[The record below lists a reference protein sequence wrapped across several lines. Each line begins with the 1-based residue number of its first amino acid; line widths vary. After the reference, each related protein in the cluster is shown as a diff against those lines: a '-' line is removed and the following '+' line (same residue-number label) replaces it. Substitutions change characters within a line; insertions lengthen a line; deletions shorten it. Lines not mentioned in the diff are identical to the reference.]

1 MAKRLLLP
9 RISSADRKSIQLLA
23 SEIVYD
29 KDLKQ
34 LFYGDGATAGGV
46 PMVPGDPGNQYVYGI
61 DYDSAIATASSACS
75 RVVLNNT
82 YDYAGAP
89 VASRYQKV
97 TEFTAMPA
105 HNFRRC
111 VMDDLENRHVNYYLN
126 ASNSNLKA
134 DGTPSVLTGADGDVM
149 VEIPVTYYRIDTY
162 TDDSNHIHKV
172 YLVSNKQFTNSRPH
186 PAFFVSPSGMELRT
200 QYIGAFRSIL
210 CNAAGQPVEQTNP
223 AVPVGY
229 QTGYKFRSILGGRPA
244 TNFSQNT
251 HRVGARLNGA
261 QGINSAMGQFLMIM
275 MAIDGCTWDTQ
286 IGISIGYCNAAH
298 WNYMYVRPNGYT
310 TGLGNQTGSILSE
323 DGIVVN
329 GTRFVRNYDSDY
341 PDHTQTTAYGWI
353 SGSTV
358 RYTGNPMPAVG
369 GPVFS
374 DNTLSNQAGNIS
386 EVARDAEIAWNA
398 TAISNTSQRVCAM
411 SYRGIENAYG
421 SQWCFEDGI
430 QKNQDNVVDSIT
442 VSETVYTRSETND
455 SGEAFAWISGSTLRY
470 TAVVNPTNGT
480 EVYSNNTLTASAGTC
495 SSVGGNTVRSG
506 FWMTTST
513 DVYSDRDLGLG
524 PVNSP
529 YPTEGFTGQTYKWV
543 SQAWPKY
550 AGLVGAFD
558 FLTFFPTALGGST
571 TTYLGDYFLNDAE
584 AGARV
589 VIRGGRLHFGVE
601 DGLGRV
607 NVSNPLTFLS
617 PYIGSRLSA

>member
-75 RVVLNNT
+75 RVVLNNA

-162 TDDSNHIHKV
+162 TDSSNHVHKV

-186 PAFFVSPSGMELRT
+186 AAFFVSPSGTELRT

-210 CNAAGQPVEQTNP
+210 CDAAGQPVEQTDP
-223 AVPVGY
+223 ATPISY
-229 QTGYKFRSILGGRPA
+229 QTGYKYRSILGGRPA
-244 TNFSQNT
+244 GSFTQQQ
-251 HRVGARLNGA
+251 HRIGAGLIGA
-261 QGINSAMGQFLMIM
+261 QGVNSAMNQFLMIM
-275 MAIDGCTWDTQ
+275 MGIDGCTWDTQ
-286 IGISIGYCNAAH
+286 AGISIGYCNAAA

-310 TGLGNQTGSILSE
+310 VSLGNQTGSILSE

-329 GTRFVRNYDSDY
+329 GTRFTRNYASDY
-341 PDHTQTTAYGWI
+341 PNNTETTAYGWI

-358 RYTGNPMPAVG
+358 RYTGNPMPTVG

-386 EVARDAEIAWNA
+386 EVGRDAEIAWNA

-430 QKNQDNVVDSIT
+430 QKNQDDVVDSIT
-442 VSETVYTRSETND
+442 VSGTVYTRSETND

-470 TAVVNPTNGT
+470 TAVVNPTSGT
-480 EVYSNNTLTASAGTC
+480 QVYSNNALTTSAGTC
-495 SSVGGNTVRSG
+495 ASVAGNTVHSG
-506 FWMTTST
+506 YWMTTST
-513 DVYSDRDLGLG
+513 DVYSDRNLGLG
-524 PVNSP
+524 PVNSS

-550 AGLVGAFD
+550 SGYVGAFD
-558 FLTFFPTALGGST
+558 FLTFFPTALGGSSS
-571 TTYLGDYFLNDAE
+571 TYLGDYFYNNAE

-589 VIRGGRLHFGVE
+589 VLRGSHLYDGTHVGFGYVLVY
-601 DGLGRV
+601 DV
-607 NVSNPLTFLS
+607 LTDS
-617 PYIGSRLSA
+617 RTHIGARLSA